1 MDLPCTGS
9 SSMFCFVYGVKA
21 RIREIY
27 QIEHQ
32 LEIILGGLVS
42 IHGTMHLSRRSSLHT
57 HNTWLYVSWF
67 VGSYSLQ

>member
-42 IHGTMHLSRRSSLHT
+42 IHGTVHLSRRS
-57 HNTWLYVSWF
+57 
-67 VGSYSLQ
+67 